1 MRPGAGGLET
11 LRFDAVYVASGTGSR
26 LTFRDRNF
34 GSRIGWKEV
43 VVRGED
49 GAELR
54 NASVPA
60 ASTSDALRAYPKDL
74 LRSPLNVSTA
84 TATFSLGQGQGS
96 PPSLD
101 PPGATQHR
109 GGGFESLVSR
119 GDLSL
124 GVILLS
130 LLIAAF
136 WGAAHA
142 LTPGHGK
149 AIVAGYLVGTK
160 GRPIDAVLLGG
171 IVTIT
176 HTIGVF
182 ALGFVTLLLSR
193 FIVPE
198 TLYPWL
204 TLTSGL
210 LVVAVGGSVLFSRA
224 RRRGHHHHGHSHEHG
239 HHHHHDHT
247 HDRRGLL
254 GVGIAAGLLPVPIGT
269 RRPAQRDRS
278 APRRLR
284 PRADRRL
291 QPRPRRHD
299 HLDRARRRPR
309 QTGFQPHF
317 ARRSAHPSSTR
328 RKRDGDPLGRS
339 HHHAQGTP
347 GGALTMFGLDDHIAA
362 MSNGGSVLIV
372 LLVAA
377 LLGLRHA
384 TDPDHIAAV
393 TALVASGRERA
404 RRSAAELGVFWG
416 LGHALTLVVFGLP
429 ILLFEAY
436 LPERLQQGAETAVA
450 ALIVFLAVRLLIRW
464 RSGYFH
470 LHAHSHGPEDEGHRH
485 KVRTPLGAFGI
496 GLVHGMGGS
505 AGVGVLLLAAIPSKP
520 AGGRVVGD
528 PGRVHRGLDDGAHD
542 RVRGNTRQCAGSA
555 LVRRRCPGGRH
566 DEPGIRLLVRGGSLE
581 PHVLPVLDR

>member
-1 MRPGAGGLET
+1 MKRLLVVLALLAALAAPAAALAHPLGNFTVNRHTTIELSGGRVYVQYSVDLAEIPTFQLGKQVRRADFAREAARKLELQLDGRRTQLSLLERRIAMRPGAGGLET

-26 LTFRDRNF
+26 LIFRDRNF

-60 ASTSDALRAYPKDL
+60 ASTSNALRAYPKDL

-101 PPGATQHR
+101 PPGAVQHR

-239 HHHHHDHT
+239 HHHHHHDHS

-254 GVGIAAGLLPVPIGT
+254 GVGIAAGLLPCP
-269 RRPAQRDRS
+269 S
-278 APRRLR
+278 ALVV
-284 PRADRRL
+284 L
-291 QPRPRRHD
+291 
-299 HLDRARRRPR
+299 L
-309 QTGFQPHF
+309 
-317 ARRSAHPSSTR
+317 SAI
-328 RKRDGDPLGRS
+328 
-339 HHHAQGTP
+339 
-347 GGALTMFGLDDHIAA
+347 ALHRVGFGL
-362 MSNGGSVLIV
+362 
-372 LLVAA
+372 
-377 LLGLRHA
+377 
-384 TDPDHIAAV
+384 
-393 TALVASGRERA
+393 
-404 RRSAAELGVFWG
+404 
-416 LGHALTLVVFGLP
+416 
-429 ILLFEAY
+429 
-436 LPERLQQGAETAVA
+436 
-450 ALIVFLAVRLLIRW
+450 ALIVAFSLGLAATIT
-464 RSGYFH
+464 S
-470 LHAHSHGPEDEGHRH
+470 
-485 KVRTPLGAFGI
+485 I
-496 GLVHGMGGS
+496 GLV
-505 AGVGVLLLAAIPSKP
+505 AVLAKRAFSRIS
-520 AGGRVVGD
+520 
-528 PGRVHRGLDDGAHD
+528 LDGP
-542 RVRGNTRQCAGSA
+542 
-555 LVRRRCPGGRH
+555 L
-566 DEPGIRLLVRGGSLE
+566 IRLLPAASAMVILLVGVTITLKALPE
-581 PHVLPVLDR
+581 VL